1 LLSNRPILIAL
12 DEDAKTL
19 REIEVAA
26 SGMFRVV
33 TTRSWEQALSLTRAD
48 STVAALLVNQT
59 LSQTNGLT
67 VLKAV
72 QSIRPAT
79 RRVLM
84 ASPGYLSEIIDGL
97 HCGAVSRIIYKPIRS
112 AELLNALASP
122 TEARRATA

>member
-1 LLSNRPILIAL
+1 LSNRPILIAL
-12 DEDAKTL
+12 DEDGKTL

-33 TTRSWEQALSLTRAD
+33 ATRSWEQALSLTRTD

-59 LSQTNGLT
+59 LSKTNGLT
-67 VLKAV
+67 VLKAA

-79 RRVLM
+79 QRVLM
-84 ASPGYLSEIIDGL
+84 ASPGHLSEVIDGL

-112 AELLNALASP
+112 AELLGALAP
-122 TEARRATA
+122 PAEARRATA